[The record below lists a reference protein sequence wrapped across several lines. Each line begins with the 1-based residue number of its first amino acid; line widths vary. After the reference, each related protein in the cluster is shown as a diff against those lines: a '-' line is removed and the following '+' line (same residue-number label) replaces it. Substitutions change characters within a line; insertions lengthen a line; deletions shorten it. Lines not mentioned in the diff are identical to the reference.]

1 MVARRKP
8 SLRLTITL
16 ALGVMTLATSGLLTW
31 LSYRSARTTQLESAR
46 ALLGETARR
55 VAERTE
61 GHIAAVDDAV
71 LAVELMAEA
80 GAVDVAD
87 LAALETVFFA
97 LVREH
102 SELALL
108 EYGGEDG
115 SFLLVQR
122 MPDRSI
128 ATRAARRGQ
137 AGGST
142 WRLRAPGAIRPG
154 EVKETRAG
162 APDGY
167 DPRQRQW
174 YRAGTAGSSLQW
186 TQAYVLAN
194 SREPAVTAAI
204 SVETPDGARQGVV
217 GGALTLVELAGFLA
231 TIELPGQGEVFIVDA
246 QRRLLAWPHLERALL
261 GTGDELRLPTL
272 AESGDPELR
281 AIADAPDFAE
291 ALGGGGGVSMLRFT
305 AAGEPQYA
313 AVLPL
318 SSQGAQRWLV
328 GAVLPERAILGPIE
342 DSARRTLL
350 LGLAVVA
357 VAFLVALA
365 IGRAIARP
373 LHALAEETHLIRRL
387 DFQTSPARPSAF
399 EEISEIQ
406 QAYANMKVGLRA
418 FEKYVPV
425 KLVRLLLESGH
436 EARLGGRVEEL
447 TILFSDIRGFST
459 FAERMEPEELA
470 RRLGAYLGLMADTIG
485 ASGGTVDKYVGD
497 AVMAFWNAPRP
508 VADHAFVGVRSALGC
523 LDAIRGIDAEGL
535 FYTRIGVHT
544 AAVMVGNFGSADRL
558 SYTLFGDGVNL
569 ASRLEGVNKAYG
581 TQVLVSE
588 DTFRLVS
595 GRIACRKL
603 DRITVKGK
611 ARPTEIYEAM
621 GEPAKVDAERLH
633 RARGYEA
640 ALEAYF
646 GRRFE
651 AAVRGFEELAG
662 AAPTD
667 VAAAELARRCRA
679 FLAEPPPA
687 DWNGVYEM
695 KTK

>member
-8 SLRLTITL
+8 SLRLTITV
-16 ALGVMTLATSGLLTW
+16 ALGLMTLATSGLLTW
-31 LSYRSARTTQLESAR
+31 LSYHSARATLLESAR

-55 VAERTE
+55 VAERAE
-61 GHIAAVDDAV
+61 GHLAAVDDAV
-71 LAVELMAEA
+71 LAVELMAES

-87 LAALETVFFA
+87 LVALESVFFA

-128 ATRAARRGQ
+128 ATRASRRGQ
-137 AGGST
+137 AGGSS
-142 WRLRAPGAIRPG
+142 WRLRAPGATRPA
-154 EVKETRAG
+154 EVEETRQA

-167 DPRQRQW
+167 DPRRRQW
-174 YRAGTAGSSLQW
+174 YRAGASGLGLQW
-186 TQAYVLAN
+186 TEPYVLAA

-204 SVETPDGARQGVV
+204 SIDARGARRGVV
-217 GGALTLVELAGFLA
+217 GGALTLADLARFLA
-231 TIELPGQGEVFIVDA
+231 TIQLPGQGEVFIVDA

-261 GTGDELRLPTL
+261 GTGDDLRLPNL

-281 AIADAPDFAE
+281 GIAEAPDFAA
-291 ALGGGGGVSMLRFT
+291 ALGGDGGISMLRFT

-313 AVLPL
+313 ALLPL
-318 SSQGAQRWLV
+318 SSQGGRRWLV
-328 GAVLPERAILGPIE
+328 GAALPERAILGPIE
-342 DSARRTLL
+342 DGVRRALL

-373 LHALAEETHLIRRL
+373 LHALAEETRLIRRL
-387 DFQTSPARPSAF
+387 DFQASPARPSPF
-399 EEISEIQ
+399 QEISEIQ

-418 FEKYVPV
+418 LEKYVPV
-425 KLVRLLLESGH
+425 KLVRQLLESGH

-459 FAERMEPEELA
+459 FAERMQPEELA
-470 RRLGAYLGLMADTIG
+470 ERLGSYLGLMADTIG
-485 ASGGTVDKYVGD
+485 ASAGTVDKYVGD

-508 VADHAFVGVRSALGC
+508 VADHAFVGVRAALAC
-523 LDAIRGIDAEGL
+523 LDAIRGIDDEGL

-544 AAVMVGNFGSADRL
+544 APVMVGNFGSADRL

-581 TQVLVSE
+581 TQLLLSE
-588 DTFRLVS
+588 DTFRLVA
-595 GRIACRKL
+595 GRIVCRKL

-611 ARPTEIYEAM
+611 ARPTEIYEAI
-621 GEPAKVDAERLH
+621 GEPASVDAERL
-633 RARGYEA
+633 RCARLYEE

-651 AAVRGFEELAG
+651 TSLRGFEELAEG
-662 AAPTD
+662 AASD

-679 FLAEPPPA
+679 FLADPPPA
-687 DWNGVYEM
+687 GWNGVYEM